1 MKLTNEKLMTVRLPI
16 DLAEQLKKLAEVT
29 GRNQSAITVAALR
42 EYVSAEARQIEDI
55 QHGIAEADRA
65 EFADL
70 DDVNSFFTKR
80 GSV

>member
-1 MKLTNEKLMTVRLPI
+1 MKPTNEKLMTVRLPI

-55 QHGIAEADRA
+55 QQGIAEADRG
-65 EFADL
+65 EFADH